1 VSTKQKATAE
11 SFVFFASQ
19 LAAFN
24 QNNLFCLAIKAKL
37 HCNKHQ
43 IGDQNKLFWLIKK
56 PLL

>member
-24 QNNLFCLAIKAKL
+24 KNNLFCLAIKAKFPS
-37 HCNKHQ
+37 NKHQ
-43 IGDQNKLFWLIKK
+43 IGDQNNLFWLKAAN
-56 PLL
+56 